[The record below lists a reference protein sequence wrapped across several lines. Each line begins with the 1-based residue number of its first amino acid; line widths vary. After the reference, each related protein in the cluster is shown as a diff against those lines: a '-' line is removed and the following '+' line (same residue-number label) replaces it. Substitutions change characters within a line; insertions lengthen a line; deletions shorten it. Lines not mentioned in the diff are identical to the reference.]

1 MSDARWQDIESDVAS
16 SVEHF
21 SSAIRIYREPG
32 LHADSPDGYMRRM
45 AFMHAMYAGHTSMER
60 ALLRILEIQGEEAPS
75 GRQWHA
81 DLIARVGMDVGNR
94 SAVLTTAL
102 VKAAD
107 RTRKFR
113 HITAHTYDTFDPDD
127 ADPAVRAAE
136 KLVAGLAAAITAYR
150 QAIDP

>member
-16 SVEHF
+16 SVAHF

-60 ALLRILEIQGEEAPS
+60 ALLRILELQGEEAPS
-75 GRQWHA
+75 GRQWLA
-81 DLIARVGMDVGNR
+81 DLVARVGSNVGDR
-94 SAVLTTAL
+94 PAVLSVTL

-113 HITAHTYDTFDPDD
+113 HVTAHTYDNFDPDD

-136 KLVAGLAAAITAYR
+136 KLAAGLSAAFAAYR
-150 QAIDP
+150 AAIDP

>member
-16 SVEHF
+16 AVEHF

-32 LHADSPDGYMRRM
+32 LHAVTPDGYMRRM

-60 ALLRILEIQGEEAPS
+60 ALLRILEVQGEEAPS

-81 DLIARVGMDVGNR
+81 DLIARVG
-94 SAVLTTAL
+94 SAVAGRPAVLGAAL

-113 HITAHTYDTFDPDD
+113 HVAAHTYDNFDPDD

-136 KLVAGLAAAITAYR
+136 TLMAGLAAAFSAYR

>member
-16 SVEHF
+16 SVDHF
-21 SSAIRIYREPG
+21 ANAIRIYREPG
-32 LHADSPDGYMRRM
+32 LHADSQDGYMRRM

-81 DLIARVGMDVGNR
+81 DLIARVGANVGGR
-94 SAVLTTAL
+94 PAVLSSAL

-107 RTRKFR
+107 RTRKF
-113 HITAHTYDTFDPDD
+113 HHVTAHTYDNFDPDD

-136 KLVAGLAAAITAYR
+136 KLVAGLRAAFAAYR
-150 QAIDP
+150 AAIDP